1 MASGNLIQGQG
12 AGKLGDV
19 VLMVR
24 NGEQVA
30 RVYTKAG
37 ARSGSQASEASR
49 IQRIKFGSA
58 SNQWSLYRY
67 VCTRMFRK
75 GKSSKQSDYN
85 YFVKR
90 NQPSFPYLTKS
101 ENADGVHML
110 QPGVF
115 SEGTLGRID
124 MLHRYVAPSTG
135 FPYHVSVKDLSVSP
149 APFTSWTSK
158 LGVLKG
164 ILQSMYPNARKVTYL
179 FSIAADTEIEIEG
192 ETVLTQSVSH
202 SAIVIDL
209 YSQSLSG
216 EDNMTIAD
224 FFASKISNS
233 TLSDI
238 FRSQTLAF
246 CKDTDIFI
254 LFAEEETINPIINS
268 FGLLLFAT
276 DDNASDC
283 YTTSLAED
291 SVNPTNGVYSTWAS
305 YRTPASLRL
314 AADSYGYQGGV
325 MRDDIASA
333 GNEIS
338 TAVTRYAAK
347 LRSIDPAAAE
357 DYLQSIGD
365 VKTVQA
371 KVVRKPTTSSE
382 DK

>member
-67 VCTRMFRK
+67 ICTRMYRK
-75 GKSSKQSDYN
+75 GKASNLSDYN
-85 YFVKR
+85 YFVKK

-110 QPGVF
+110 QPGIF
-115 SEGTLGRID
+115 SEGNLGRID
-124 MLHRYVAPSTG
+124 VFHRYVSPSSSS
-135 FPYHVSVKDLSVSP
+135 PYHVTVRDLS
-149 APFTSWTSK
+149 APDGTTVRWTATMAE
-158 LGVLKG
+158 LKTT
-164 ILQSMYPNARKVTYL
+164 LQSIYPNARKVTYL
-179 FSIAADTEIEIEG
+179 FSVASDVEIEIEG
-192 ETVLTQSVSH
+192 ETILTQSVTH
-202 SAIVIDL
+202 SAVIIDL
-209 YSQSLSG
+209 YSQSVSG
-216 EDNMTIAD
+216 EDTMTIAA
-224 FFASKISNS
+224 FFSSKMSNPA
-233 TLSDI
+233 LSAMIEAQTRPFMQSGNI
-238 FRSQTLAF
+238 FQLWA
-246 CKDTDIFI
+246 DG
-254 LFAEEETINPIINS
+254 ETINPILNS

-283 YTTSLAED
+283 YTTTLAED
-291 SVNPTNGVYSTWAS
+291 SVNPTQGVYSIWAS
-305 YRTPASLRL
+305 YRTPASLRI

-357 DYLQSIGD
+357 EYLTSIGD
-365 VKTVQA
+365 VKAVQA
-371 KVVRKPTTSSE
+371 KVVRKPTTASE

>member
-49 IQRIKFGSA
+49 IQRIKFGAA

-67 VCTRMFRK
+67 VSTRMYRK
-75 GKSSKQSDYN
+75 GKTSNQSDYN

-101 ENADGVHML
+101 ENSDGVHML
-110 QPGVF
+110 QPGIF

-124 MLHRYVAPSTG
+124 MFHAYVLPSSG
-135 FPYHVSVKDLSVSP
+135 NPYHLTVKDLSVSNIP
-149 APFTSWTSK
+149 GVSWTAEVA
-158 LGVLKG
+158 VLKAALRS
-164 ILQSMYPNARKVTYL
+164 IYPNARKVTYL
-179 FSIAADTEIEIEG
+179 FSVASDTEMELEG
-192 ETVLTQSVSH
+192 ETVITQSVSH
-202 SAIVIDL
+202 SAVILDL
-209 YSQSLSG
+209 YSQSMSG
-216 EDNMTIAD
+216 EDSMTLAA
-224 FFASKISNS
+224 FFSSKVSNPV
-233 TLSDI
+233 LSDVI
-238 FRSQTLAF
+238 RSQTRPF
-246 CKDTDIFI
+246 CKDNAVFF
-254 LFAEEETINPIINS
+254 LWSGEETINPIINS

-291 SVNPTNGVYSTWAS
+291 SVSPTQGVYSVWAS
-305 YRTPASLRL
+305 YRTPESLRI

-338 TAVTRYAAK
+338 AAAARYAAK

-357 DYLQSIGD
+357 DYLASIGD
-365 VKTVQA
+365 VRTVQA

>member
-37 ARSGSQASEASR
+37 ARSGPQASEASR
-49 IQRIKFGSA
+49 IQRIKFGAA

-67 VCTRMFRK
+67 VSTRMYRK
-75 GKSSKQSDYN
+75 GKTSNQSDYN

-101 ENADGVHML
+101 ENADGVHVL
-110 QPGVF
+110 QPGIF

-124 MLHRYVAPSTG
+124 ILQLYASPSSG
-135 FPYHVSVKDLSVSP
+135 NPYHLTVKDLSVSNVP
-149 APFTSWTSK
+149 
-158 LGVLKG
+158 G
-164 ILQSMYPNARKVTYL
+164 ILWTADVASLKAALRSLYPNARKVTYL
-179 FSIAADTEIEIEG
+179 FSVASDTALELEG
-192 ETVLTQSVSH
+192 VTVLTQSVSH
-202 SAIVIDL
+202 SAVILDL
-209 YSQSLSG
+209 YSQSMSG
-216 EDNMTIAD
+216 ENDMTLAA
-224 FFASKISNS
+224 FFSSKMSNPS
-233 TLSDI
+233 LAAVI
-238 FRSQTLAF
+238 ESQTRPF
-246 CKDTDIFI
+246 CKDNA
-254 LFAEEETINPIINS
+254 LFFLWADGETINPIINS

-291 SVNPTNGVYSTWAS
+291 SVDPIKGVYSVWAS
-305 YRTPASLRL
+305 YRTPESLRI

-325 MRDDIASA
+325 MRDDIASS

-338 TAVTRYAAK
+338 LAATRYAAK

-357 DYLQSIGD
+357 DYLASIGD
-365 VKTVQA
+365 VKTVKA
-371 KVVRKPTTSSE
+371 KAVRKPTTSSE